1 MKLILK
7 YAVVGILIPVYCGGF
22 GVVPATKVQASPAI
36 SCKKKIIA
44 IGQPNRIES
53 VANLNAIGAWISRA
67 QEHGKDYA
75 QWLSA
80 SKASVDCEKKGS
92 SQFYLCR
99 ASGKPCLSG

>member
-7 YAVVGILIPVYCGGF
+7 YAVIGILILVYFGGF
-22 GVVPATKVQASPAI
+22 GVLAEMKVQASPAI
-36 SCKKKIIA
+36 SCKKKIVA

-75 QWLSA
+75 QWLVA
-80 SKASVDCEKKGS
+80 SKASVNCDKKGS
-92 SQFYLCR
+92 SQFYICR
-99 ASGKPCLSG
+99 ASGKPCMSG